1 MEARLRIKRINAL
14 AEEAGRRVAALG
26 LELAPPDELL
36 AAARAAQAPKAAIDE
51 LIGLFAEIEAQKTA
65 LAAQRKKPWP
75 RR

>member
-36 AAARAAQAPKAAIDE
+36 AAARAAELPKSVLDE
-51 LIGLFAEIEAQKTA
+51 LSGLFAEIEAQKTA
-65 LAAQRKKPWP
+65 LAAQRKKQKA